1 MVFKSQIHVDDGSS
15 STLSLTN
22 LHGKTGSFAPIE
34 RKIVRT
40 YRKEDIRLHGERN
53 SKLPWRKAGGTSHLV
68 DMVDSGQ

>member
-22 LHGKTGSFAPIE
+22 LHGKTGSFAPIG

-53 SKLPWRKAGGTSHLV
+53 SKLPWREAGPPNHLN
-68 DMVDSGQ
+68 DEVDSVQ